1 MGDDMR
7 RKLVNYEVFQKI
19 NENSIT
25 KSEKELVLAEEVLA
39 KALGEIQ
46 LNLHCFDE
54 SSVTY
59 ETLDK
64 SYIHAG
70 YRLDGSHIIFENI
83 EQLIIDESSARETAH
98 NSLRKM
104 FDSVLEKNEAAADEA
119 FKEYISYPFVR
130 RGFMEQGIVQ
140 TWAEPKSKLTKGKK
154 QSADT
159 IMKRVMG
166 KKRSQANKSPFD
178 KEKAKEKRDQIKK
191 VTGAKYV
198 HLRFKPQGK
207 RKMKEWYS
215 LVENVFNYLDYQEFG
230 PVANQSEIKKDE
242 KGNVVAIR
250 IPDSKSRN
258 EGKIL
263 SFNWKTLTADNTVLR
278 AKMKNLAEDN
288 NFCKAMRD
296 LKQCNALSDNDKLQ
310 NVLEAVVARWP
321 NIIYLTQTELAEAIS
336 TALETIGA
344 TNYDDR
350 MCVFMAEGIL
360 RTAADAYPEKVE
372 KIVKMSGI
380 KVEATDDK
388 YVDFQNVV
396 HKFYTFLDENLQLE
410 MQVFV
415 DLYNALVEVHKLAN
429 EEGNSAIVND
439 VHSYLKELKA
449 VIEHESEPTL
459 DLAGE
464 VAAWLSNL
472 VETNLEGGDWD
483 VSNTPYMTVNGSHP
497 QMAKD
502 AAKPYAPSADFS
514 GDWGDPAPVS
524 DGKNYKG
531 GLADEMRGD
540 AWGNWANDDTWPG
553 LQNPYVKGATAAWL
567 MKGPDSAATTGDSDW
582 SRYQSGD
589 TWPALQN
596 PYVPKEAGGVGGSGY
611 KAKTDNLV
619 VDK

>member
-1 MGDDMR
+1 MK
-7 RKLVNYEVFQKI
+7 RKLVSYEVFQKI
-19 NENSIT
+19 NEVSLT
-25 KSEKELVLAEEVLA
+25 KAEKELVLAEEVLA
-39 KALGEIQ
+39 KALGEAQ
-46 LNLHCFDE
+46 LSLHCFDE

-70 YRLDGSHIIFENI
+70 FRLDGNHIVFENI
-83 EQLIIDESSARETAH
+83 EQLIIDESSAREVARE
-98 NSLRKM
+98 SLRKM
-104 FDSVLEKNEAAADEA
+104 FDNVLSQNEAAANDA
-119 FKEYISYPFVR
+119 FKEYLSLPFVR
-130 RGFMEQGIVQ
+130 RSFVEGGVVQ
-140 TWAEPKSKLTKGKK
+140 TWTEPKGKAHKVGKK

-166 KKRSQANKSPFD
+166 KKQSQAGKSPFE

-191 VTGAKYV
+191 LTGAKYV

-207 RKMKEWYS
+207 RKMKEWYN
-215 LVENVFNYLDYQEFG
+215 LAENVFNYMDYQEFG
-230 PVANQSEIKKDE
+230 PVASQSEVKKDE

-250 IPDSKSRN
+250 IPDARSRN

-278 AKMKNLAEDN
+278 AKMKNLAEDT

-296 LKQCNALSDNDKLQ
+296 LKQCNAMSDNEKLVS
-310 NVLEAVVARWP
+310 VLEAVVARWP
-321 NIIYLTQTELAEAIS
+321 NVIYLTQAELAEAIS

-344 TNYDDR
+344 NNYDDK
-350 MCVFMAEGIL
+350 MCEFMAEGIL
-360 RTAADAYPEKVE
+360 RTAADAYPDKVE

-380 KVEATDDK
+380 KFETSEDK
-388 YVDFQNVV
+388 YIDFQKVV
-396 HKFYTFLDENLQLE
+396 HQFYTFLDENLQLE

-439 VHSYLKELKA
+439 VHGYLKELKS

-464 VAAWLSNL
+464 VAAWLANL

-483 VSNTPYMTVNGSHP
+483 VNNTPYMTVNGSHP

-524 DGKNYKG
+524 DGKSYKG
-531 GLADEMRGD
+531 KLADEMRND

-553 LQNPYVKGATAAWL
+553 LSNPYVKGANATWL
-567 MKGPDSAATTGDSDW
+567 MKGPDSAATTGTDDW
-582 SRYQSGD
+582 SRYQSND

-596 PYVPKEAGGVGGSGY
+596 PYCPKEAGGVGGSGY
-611 KAKTDNLV
+611 KMKSDNLV

>member
-1 MGDDMR
+1 MGENMR

-25 KSEKELVLAEEVLA
+25 KSEKELVLAEEVMA

-70 YRLDGSHIIFENI
+70 YRFDGSHIIFENI
-83 EQLIIDESSARETAH
+83 EQLIIDESSARETAR

-104 FDSVLEKNEAAADEA
+104 FDGVLSQNESAADEA
-119 FKEYISYPFVR
+119 FKEYIAMPFVR
-130 RGFMEQGIVQ
+130 RGFMEGAVQ
-140 TWAEPKSKLTKGKK
+140 TWVEPKGKLHKPGKK
-154 QSADT
+154 QSSDT
-159 IMKRVMG
+159 VMKRVMG
-166 KKRSQANKSPFD
+166 KKLSQAKKSPFE

-207 RKMKEWYS
+207 RKMKEWYN
-215 LVENVFNYLDYQEFG
+215 LAENVFNYMDYQEFG
-230 PVANQSEIKKDE
+230 PIANQSEIKKDD
-242 KGNVVAIR
+242 KGNVVAMR

-278 AKMKNLAEDN
+278 AKMKNLAEDT

-296 LKQCNALSDNDKLQ
+296 LKQCNAMSDNETLQ
-310 NVLEAVVARWP
+310 NVLEAIVARWP
-321 NIIYLTQTELAEAIS
+321 DVIYLTQTELSEAIS
-336 TALETIGA
+336 IALETIGA
-344 TNYDDR
+344 SNFGDQD
-350 MCVFMAEGIL
+350 CDFMAEGIL
-360 RTAADAYPEKVE
+360 RTAAEAYPDRIE
-372 KIVKMSGI
+372 KIMKMSGV

-415 DLYNALVEVHKLAN
+415 DLYNALVEVHKLASDESN
-429 EEGNSAIVND
+429 GAIVND
-439 VHSYLKELKA
+439 VHGYLKELKA

-459 DLAGE
+459 ELAGE
-464 VAAWLSNL
+464 VAAWLANL

-531 GLADEMRGD
+531 GLADEMRND

-553 LQNPYVKGATAAWL
+553 LMNPYVKGANANWL
-567 MKGPDSAATTGDSDW
+567 MKGPDSAATTGTDDW
-582 SRYQSGD
+582 SRFQSKD

-596 PYVPKEAGGVGGSGY
+596 PYVPTGVTPYNY